1 MSADVSGR
9 YPDGMAPRAKKA
21 AAPPDPAA
29 LKRVS
34 AGRYVTGDERFSV
47 EQGSNGWMVLDAE
60 QTDDFGLPLVRGPFP
75 TLDAAKAALGD
86 ARSGPAP
93 TSDLAGRSA
102 PATASGT
109 KGRTSRQP
117 SGGRKASADRA
128 KAAPEPEPEP
138 EPPAQVELRD
148 YRPGDGD
155 QLRALWNDAGFR
167 TTGDDD
173 AGLRM
178 FKARNPRTFL
188 VAVRGKRVVGSAMGA
203 WDGRRGWIYHVAVA
217 EADRRQGLATE
228 LVREVERRLANEG
241 CWRVNVLVRDGNAD
255 GEKFWRKVG
264 YAPRDGLQF
273 ARELAD
279 D

>member
-1 MSADVSGR
+1 M
-9 YPDGMAPRAKKA
+9 GMAPRAAKA
-21 AAPPDPAA
+21 PVAPDPAA

-34 AGRYVTGDERFSV
+34 AGRYATGDERFTV
-47 EQGSNGWMVLDAE
+47 EQGSNGWMILDAE

-75 TLDAAKAALGD
+75 TLDVAKAALAD

-102 PATASGT
+102 PATAGGT
-109 KGRTSRQP
+109 KGRTSKP
-117 SGGRKASADRA
+117 SDGRRPSADRA
-128 KAAPEPEPEP
+128 KTAPEPEPASEPEPEP
-138 EPPAQVELRD
+138 EPIELRD

-155 QLRALWNDAGFR
+155 ALRTLWTAAGFR

-188 VAVRGKRVVGSAMGA
+188 VAVRGKAVVGSAMGA

-217 EADRRQGLATE
+217 ESDRRHGLATE

-255 GEKFWRKVG
+255 GEAFWREVG
-264 YAPRDGLQF
+264 YAPRDGKQF
-273 ARELAD
+273 ARELTSD
-279 D
+279 

>member
-1 MSADVSGR
+1 
-9 YPDGMAPRAKKA
+9 MAPRAKKA

-29 LKRVS
+29 LQRVS

-47 EQGSNGWMVLDAE
+47 EQGSNGWMVLDAA
-60 QTDDFGLPLVRGPFP
+60 QTDDFGLPLVRGPFA
-75 TLDAAKAALGD
+75 TLDAAKAALAD
-86 ARSGPAP
+86 ARSAPAP

-102 PATASGT
+102 PATASEARR
-109 KGRTSRQP
+109 RTSKQP
-117 SGGRKASADRA
+117 SGSRKPSADRA

-138 EPPAQVELRD
+138 EPEPPSPIELRD

-155 QLRALWNDAGFR
+155 QLRDLWTDAGFR

-188 VAVRGKRVVGSAMGA
+188 VAVRGKTVVGSAMGA

-241 CWRVNVLVRDGNAD
+241 CWRINVLVRDGNAD
-255 GEKFWRKVG
+255 GEAFWRKVG
-264 YAPRDGLQF
+264 YAPRDGTQF
-273 ARELAD
+273 ARELTD